1 MKKLLIGVMLCVG
14 VLSVSGG
21 NKAYA
26 EDQEAIDACVRA
38 VKAQQKAYGND
49 QKNIGAEYQPGVDVY
64 GRKVAPADVDG
75 GYQIKVPDVIEF
87 PITYDAA
94 KNLGFNGSGL
104 YEGKGN
110 IATVRVEGD
119 KVSINGQEVHS
130 TKTADLIAACRQSR
144 Q

>member
-1 MKKLLIGVMLCVG
+1 MRKLLIGAMMGLI
-14 VLSVSGG
+14 VLSVSAK
-21 NKAYA
+21 NDAFA

-49 QKNIGAEYQPGVDVY
+49 QKNIGADYQPGVDVY
-64 GRKVAPADVDG
+64 GRKVAPADLNG

-110 IATVRVEGD
+110 VATVRVEGD
-119 KVSINGQEVHS
+119 KVSINGQEVYS